1 MKNDIE
7 YFMDLCQSNITAYI
21 SNLLPVD
28 NADAEAFVFWIVA
41 SNDGRVGFPVPA
53 ESPSNDNVLV
63 APNNEANFLA
73 GCAPPLPK
81 DKDVS
86 VVAGV

>member
-1 MKNDIE
+1 MT
-7 YFMDLCQSNITAYI
+7 LNILWTCVKAILRHIFQI
-21 SNLLPVD
+21 SYQLIMRMLKHLFF
-28 NADAEAFVFWIVA
+28 EFVA

-73 GCAPPLPK
+73 GCAPPPPK
-81 DKDVS
+81 DNHVS